1 MPKQLH
7 VFVENKPGRLESVT
21 EVLYKNGINVIAF
34 TIQDRGD
41 FGMLKLLADKPDQ
54 AYLVLADKG
63 FACAVKD
70 VMMVA
75 IKDKPGN
82 LYKLTSVLLRHKV
95 NIIDAHGFVIE
106 PGKKGVCCLELA
118 ETKGVKQLL
127 EKEGFSLMDEEKL
140 AGLLL

>member
-1 MPKQLH
+1 MPKKLH

-21 EVLYKNGINVIAF
+21 EILYKNGINVIAF

-63 FACAVKD
+63 FACAIKE
-70 VMMVA
+70 VMMVV

-118 ETKGVKQLL
+118 ETKGVRQLL

-140 AGLLL
+140 AALLL